1 MSEFCE
7 KLEEKLKEVMT
18 SERGNFRFMEP
29 MKRHTTFRIGGPAA
43 VFISPGSEEELREV
57 LNLLKEENIPWTILG
72 NGSNLLVS
80 DEGFKGA
87 VISMSEG
94 WAYSGVLREDEK
106 AGKTLIRAGAGEL
119 LSRTARLA
127 MECSLTGMEF
137 ASGIPGTIGGALVM
151 NAGAYGSEICNV
163 LSRAK
168 VMTTE
173 GEILELP
180 AEELELGYRTS
191 CIPKKNYIVLEAVF
205 ELNKGSK
212 EAMVRSIISTSSV
225 KTTPAIGALK
235 IPETAPAAPHPT
247 SSISVLWSI
256 RKILPKFEPMAEP
269 VSTIGAS
276 APTDPPQPMVMAEAK
291 TEDHTLCRLIRLCLR
306 EMAYRILV
314 TP

>member
-191 CIPKKNYIVLEAVF
+191 CIPDRGYTVLEASF
-205 ELNKGSK
+205 HLEPGERAAIEARMKELAARRREKQPLEYPSAGSTFK
-212 EAMVRSIISTSSV
+212 RPQGYFAGKLIEDAGLRGYGMG
-225 KTTPAIGALK
+225 GARVSEK
-235 IPETAPAAPHPT
+235 HCGFVINGGNATASDVMALCGH
-247 SSISVLWSI
+247 I
-256 RKILPKFEPMAEP
+256 RKTVLEQSGVE
-269 VSTIGAS
+269 
-276 APTDPPQPMVMAEAK
+276 
-291 TEDHTLCRLIRLCLR
+291 L
-306 EMAYRILV
+306 EMEVKRWGEF
-314 TP
+314 